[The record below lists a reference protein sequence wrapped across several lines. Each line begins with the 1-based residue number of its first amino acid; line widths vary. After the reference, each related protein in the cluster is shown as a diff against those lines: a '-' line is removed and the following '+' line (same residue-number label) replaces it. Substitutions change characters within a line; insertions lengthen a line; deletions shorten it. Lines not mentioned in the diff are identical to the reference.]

1 MPTGYTNGILNGEIK
16 TFDEFAKQCIRAFGA
31 AIHMRDDD
39 FNKEYEKRKP
49 DNYYINSL
57 NTAKEKLEKIKKASD
72 NDIIKKHTKELK
84 AYRKTYIEK
93 IKVIKKDKELLES
106 FLNKAENFTPPT
118 SEHENFKKFMI
129 QQLQETIK
137 YDCNSYYYEQE
148 LHDVNERLNNINAND
163 IRDNLVK
170 RYEKDILYYTEGYE
184 KEVENCN
191 TSNEWVDT
199 LLNSLNST
207 K

>member
-39 FNKEYEKRKP
+39 FNKEYEKIKP

>member
-129 QQLQETIK
+129 QQLLETIK

>member
-137 YDCNSYYYEQE
+137 YDYNSYYYEQE